1 MNPASWEILYKVTC
15 HLLCIKH
22 FTHQLVIKMNKIIS
36 HFLHF
41 WVVFLRICL
50 TSFDKNCMW
59 VVFINYILNFAST
72 LVAQQLFILVSNSF
86 IMVRGIYWWWFLILK
101 LLKKK
106 KKKEIEPWNI
116 IDFFNLI
123 WSFYFSFLFIN

>member
-50 TSFDKNCMW
+50 TSFDKKLH
-59 VVFINYILNFAST
+59 VGRFH
-72 LVAQQLFILVSNSF
+72 QLHFELC
-86 IMVRGIYWWWFLILK
+86 
-101 LLKKK
+101 
-106 KKKEIEPWNI
+106 
-116 IDFFNLI
+116 
-123 WSFYFSFLFIN
+123 